1 MSTEAEVLPIGKPI
15 LGPTAMGDDVPRLL
29 HLTRTLAVTDFR
41 LRFYGSAMGYL
52 WQLMRPLALFGV
64 LYVVFTQVI
73 NLGTDVP
80 FYAVSLLMGIVMWG
94 FVADSTGVA
103 VRSLVERENLVR
115 KIDFP
120 RLAVPL
126 SAVLTAVFNLALNM
140 IPVFVFLLISGGEV
154 RLSWLAFPFLALI
167 MALWC
172 TGLAMLLSIGFVRYR
187 DVSPIWDVVMQ
198 AGFYISP
205 IFYQLQSISGK
216 NANLLQHLLLL
227 NPFAVILQEARH
239 VVIDPSY
246 PTPADL
252 VGYPYLLL
260 PAAIVVLTI
269 GIGFRYFSR
278 QAPRIAELL

>member
-15 LGPTAMGDDVPRLL
+15 LGPTAMGNDVPRLL

-216 NANLLQHLLLL
+216 NADLLQHLLLL

-269 GIGFRYFSR
+269 GVGFRYFSR

>member
-216 NANLLQHLLLL
+216 NADLLQHLLLL

>member
-269 GIGFRYFSR
+269 GVGFRYFSR

>member
-15 LGPTAMGDDVPRLL
+15 LGPTAMGNDVPRLL

-269 GIGFRYFSR
+269 GVGFRYFSR

>member
-1 MSTEAEVLPIGKPI
+1 MSTETELLPIGKPI
-15 LGPTAMGDDVPRLL
+15 LGPTAMGNDIPRLL

-94 FVADSTGVA
+94 FVSDSTGVA

-154 RLSWLAFPFLALI
+154 RLSWLIFPFLALI

-172 TGLAMLLSIGFVRYR
+172 AGLAMLLSVGFVRYR

-216 NANLLQHLLLL
+216 NADLLQHLLLL

-239 VVIDPSY
+239 VVIDPAY

-260 PAAIVVLTI
+260 PATIVVLTI
-269 GIGFRYFSR
+269 VIGFRYFSR